1 MTLSASDRARLDLA
15 VKQDDSPY
23 TTFAVSPWSKYVA
36 LGAARRSVTP
46 NQVTALSLL
55 VALLAGGCFAVGSR
69 SGYIVGAVLLQ
80 LSFGLDCAD
89 GQLAR
94 FTENF
99 SDLGGWLDAMFDRL
113 KEYAVYAGLAIGSAR
128 SGDDVW
134 LLAVAALVL
143 QTVRHAVD
151 SAWAVTPAAVSALDE
166 GVRRRVSGGRRRWH
180 WARKVA
186 ILPIGERW
194 LLISVLAAVTSPRI
208 VFAVLIVAGAL
219 AAGYMVAARVRRSLR
234 PSDDALAPGATLQ
247 LDRMRE
253 TGPLAGWIARAGFS
267 RPAAAIALPLL
278 AAAVLAAALVAA
290 VLTGSGLHVLAG
302 AVAFV
307 LLAALGGRRPASPRW
322 GWLVPPL
329 LRTAEY
335 ATVGVAAWVSRAG
348 PGPVTYAYLLV
359 VIWHHYDSVYRERH
373 RIPATGLSVL
383 AGLGGFEVRTLAV
396 AGLAAV
402 GVTAYTV
409 GIGASAYTVGIATM
423 AGSLAVVAVVR
434 GVDMW
439 QRSRQ
444 ADVRS
449 AEGEVG

>member
-1 MTLSASDRARLDLA
+1 
-15 VKQDDSPY
+15 
-23 TTFAVSPWSKYVA
+23 
-36 LGAARRSVTP
+36 
-46 NQVTALSLL
+46 
-55 VALLAGGCFAVGSR
+55 
-69 SGYIVGAVLLQ
+69 VLLQ
-80 LSFGLDCAD
+80 FSFGLDCAD

-94 FTENF
+94 LTDNF

-113 KEYAVYAGLAIGSAR
+113 KEYAVYAGLAIGSVR
-128 SGDDVW
+128 SGDDAW
-134 LLAVAALVL
+134 LLAVVALVL
-143 QTVRHAVD
+143 QTVRHALD
-151 SAWAVTPAAVSALDE
+151 SAWSVTPASVSAMDE
-166 GVRRRVSGGRRRWH
+166 GVRRRAAGRRRRWH

-219 AAGYMVAARVRRSLR
+219 AAAYMVAARVRRSLR
-234 PSDDALAPGATLQ
+234 PSDNALAPGATLQ

-253 TGPLAGWIARAGFS
+253 AGPVAGLIARAGFS
-267 RPAAAIALPLL
+267 RPAAAIAVPLL
-278 AAAVLAAALVAA
+278 GVVVLAAALVAA
-290 VLTGSGLHVLAG
+290 VGTGSVVLLLAG
-302 AVAFV
+302 AVGFA
-307 LLAALGGRRPASPRW
+307 LLAAVGGHRPVSPGW

-329 LRTAEY
+329 LRAAEY
-335 ATVGVAAWVSRAG
+335 VTVVVAAWVCGAG
-348 PGPVTYAYLLV
+348 LGPVTYAYLLV

-373 RIPATGLSVL
+373 RIPATGLSLL

-396 AGLAAV
+396 AGLAA
-402 GVTAYTV
+402 A
-409 GIGASAYTVGIATM
+409 GASAYTVGIAIM
-423 AGSLAVVAVVR
+423 AGLLAVVAVVR